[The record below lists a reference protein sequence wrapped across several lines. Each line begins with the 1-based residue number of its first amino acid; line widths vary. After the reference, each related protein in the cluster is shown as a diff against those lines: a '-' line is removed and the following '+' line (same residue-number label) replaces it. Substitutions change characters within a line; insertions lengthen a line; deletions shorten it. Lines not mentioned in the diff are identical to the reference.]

1 MRLSHT
7 LLFSIVLY
15 ILLILLSVTAGL
27 LSHSMQQIL
36 NHPFISMSRVKQKV
50 FHQSSSLLKEM
61 ERQLALVFP
70 LFY

>member
-15 ILLILLSVTAGL
+15 ILLILLSVTVEL

-36 NHPFISMSRVKQKV
+36 SMSRLKQKI
-50 FHQSSSLLKEM
+50 FHKSSSLLKEM

>member
-7 LLFSIVLY
+7 LLCSIVLY
-15 ILLILLSVTAGL
+15 ILVILLSITPGL

-36 NHPFISMSRVKQKV
+36 YINVQSETKM
-50 FHQSSSLLKEM
+50 FHKSSPLLKEM
-61 ERQLALVFP
+61 EIPLALVFP

>member
-7 LLFSIVLY
+7 LLCSIVLY
-15 ILLILLSVTAGL
+15 ILLILLSITPGL
-27 LSHSMQQIL
+27 LSHSMQQNLITIYI
-36 NHPFISMSRVKQKV
+36 NVQSETKM
-50 FHQSSSLLKEM
+50 FHKSSPLLKEM

>member
-7 LLFSIVLY
+7 LLCSIVLY
-15 ILLILLSVTAGL
+15 ILVILLSITPGL

-36 NHPFISMSRVKQKV
+36 YINVQSETKM
-50 FHQSSSLLKEM
+50 FHKSSPLLKEM

>member
-36 NHPFISMSRVKQKV
+36 YINV
-50 FHQSSSLLKEM
+50 QSETKNVS
-61 ERQLALVFP
+61 
-70 LFY
+70 

>member
-7 LLFSIVLY
+7 LLCSIVLY
-15 ILLILLSVTAGL
+15 ILLILLSLTAGL

-36 NHPFISMSRVKQKV
+36 HPFISMSRVKQKV
-50 FHQSSSLLKEM
+50 FHHSSSLLKEM

>member
-7 LLFSIVLY
+7 LLCSIVLY
-15 ILLILLSVTAGL
+15 ILLILLSITPGL

-36 NHPFISMSRVKQKV
+36 YINVQSETKM
-50 FHQSSSLLKEM
+50 FHKSSPLLKEM
-61 ERQLALVFP
+61 ERQLALLFP

>member
-7 LLFSIVLY
+7 LLCSIVLY
-15 ILLILLSVTAGL
+15 ILLILLSITPGL
-27 LSHSMQQIL
+27 LSHSMQQNLI
-36 NHPFISMSRVKQKV
+36 NVQSETKM
-50 FHQSSSLLKEM
+50 FHKSSPLLKEM

>member
-7 LLFSIVLY
+7 LLCSIVLY
-15 ILLILLSVTAGL
+15 ILLILLSITPGL

-36 NHPFISMSRVKQKV
+36 YINVQSETKM
-50 FHQSSSLLKEM
+50 FHKSSPLLKEM